1 MVEVKSITIVGPVQH
16 NHTPAHRALFR
27 AIVEEKILTNA
38 VNTTGVQQKIV
49 LEVPNSG
56 STIEIYAFP
65 SVKAVLPVTECVAL
79 YLPRTNILYEI
90 AEQIVAKR
98 FPLIL
103 FPPDCNENDEG
114 LERRIKDYFLDNGFD
129 EEQVLMNQC
138 YLNGF

>member
-65 SVKAVLPVTECVAL
+65 SVGDVLPVTECVAL
-79 YLPRTNILYEI
+79 YLPRTSILYAI
-90 AEQIVAKR
+90 GEQIAAKR

-103 FPPDCNENDEG
+103 IPPDNDRKDEE
-114 LERRIKDYFLDNGFD
+114 LDRRIMKYFLDNGFN